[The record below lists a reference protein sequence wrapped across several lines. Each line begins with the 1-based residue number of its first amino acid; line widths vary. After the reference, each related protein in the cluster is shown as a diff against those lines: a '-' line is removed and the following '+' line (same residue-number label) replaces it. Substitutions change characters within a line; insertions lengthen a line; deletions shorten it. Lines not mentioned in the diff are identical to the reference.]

1 MAQEKLLF
9 MVTVLI
15 FIFSS
20 VNTNAEA
27 GEELLA
33 EKVAGADREGFK
45 GIMEKSRKN
54 YNERYR

>member
-1 MAQEKLLF
+1 MAQKKLLF

-33 EKVAGADREGFK
+33 EKVAVADREGFK
-45 GIMEKSRKN
+45 GIIDK
-54 YNERYR
+54 